1 MLASRDADTFRVG
14 LEFSFIVLSLDYGV
28 FTGSAE
34 ILGKFLAGDLE
45 SLPLMLSLEFEVLIL
60 KI

>member
-1 MLASRDADTFRVG
+1 MLARIDVDTFRVG

-28 FTGSAE
+28 LTGSAE
-34 ILGKFLAGDLE
+34 ILRKFFVGDLE

>member
-28 FTGSAE
+28 LTGSAE
-34 ILGKFLAGDLE
+34 ILGKFFAGDLE